1 MQLQTPY
8 MGLGPRPGP
17 MGGLPGRAW
26 AGRAWDPGPGPWQ
39 PPHGPGRWAQ
49 AHVRSLHLHDIVDML
64 RYTYMYIVTIYV

>member
-1 MQLQTPY
+1 MQMQTPY
-8 MGLGPRPGP
+8 MGLGPGPGP

-49 AHVRSLHLHDIVDML
+49 AHVRSLHLHVYMF
-64 RYTYMYIVTIYV
+64 RYTYMYIVTVYV